1 MTKIKTLAEEEMDSH
16 KHWTKNLYE
25 IKPGVWVP
33 KNNTRGPLDL
43 EQRIADLT
51 RQVDERDKRI
61 KELDNSLSIAL
72 EINDK
77 FQRENKKLTDKV
89 RKAEAMRRP
98 LDTMDEIAYREL
110 EKENK
115 DLRTSIGHRIERVEE
130 LNTSLAE
137 ALAIDEAHQ
146 KQMGK
151 LQVRLTEVEEDNKKL
166 AKQIENQSKYV
177 QKLRDKGAI

>member
-61 KELDNSLSIAL
+61 KEL
-72 EINDK
+72 
-77 FQRENKKLTDKV
+77 
-89 RKAEAMRRP
+89 
-98 LDTMDEIAYREL
+98 

-115 DLRTSIGHRIERVEE
+115 DLRISIGHRVERVGE

-177 QKLRDKGAI
+177 QSLRDKGVI

>member
-1 MTKIKTLAEEEMDSH
+1 MTKIKTLD

-25 IKPGVWVP
+25 IKPGVWVL

-61 KELDNSLSIAL
+61 KEL
-72 EINDK
+72 
-77 FQRENKKLTDKV
+77 
-89 RKAEAMRRP
+89 
-98 LDTMDEIAYREL
+98 

-115 DLRTSIGHRIERVEE
+115 DLRISIGNRIGRVEE

-166 AKQIENQSKYV
+166 AKQIEDKSKV
-177 QKLRDKGAI
+177 VERLRKKGIM

>member
-1 MTKIKTLAEEEMDSH
+1 MIFQGNMK
-16 KHWTKNLYE
+16 
-25 IKPGVWVP
+25 G
-33 KNNTRGPLDL
+33 NNIRGPLDL

-61 KELDNSLSIAL
+61 KELM
-72 EINDK
+72 
-77 FQRENKKLTDKV
+77 DKV

-115 DLRTSIGHRIERVEE
+115 DLRISIGHRVERVGE

-146 KQMGK
+146 KQIDK
-151 LQVRLTEVEEDNKKL
+151 LQVKLTEVEEDNKKL
-166 AKQIENQSKYV
+166 AKQIENNDIS
-177 QKLRDKGAI
+177 RTN

>member
-33 KNNTRGPLDL
+33 KNNTRDPLDL

-51 RQVDERDKRI
+51 RQVNERDKRI
-61 KELDNSLSIAL
+61 KEL
-72 EINDK
+72 EK
-77 FQRENKKLTDKV
+77 ENKDLGLALQRAQELVGELTDKV

-110 EKENK
+110 EKENG
-115 DLRTSIGHRIERVEE
+115 DLRTSIGHRIGRVEE

-151 LQVRLTEVEEDNKKL
+151 LQIRLTEVEEDNKKL
-166 AKQIENQSKYV
+166 ASQIEDKSKV
-177 QKLRDKGAI
+177 VERLREKGIV

>member
-1 MTKIKTLAEEEMDSH
+1 MTVTEDE
-16 KHWTKNLYE
+16 TKNLYE

-61 KELDNSLSIAL
+61 KEL
-72 EINDK
+72 
-77 FQRENKKLTDKV
+77 TDKV

-110 EKENK
+110 EKENG

-130 LNTSLAE
+130 LNAITREHQMMNGKMHSEIEILKKNESLLREDLQAKDLEIGRMMKRKNGAE
-137 ALAIDEAHQ
+137 
-146 KQMGK
+146 K
-151 LQVRLTEVEEDNKKL
+151 
-166 AKQIENQSKYV
+166 
-177 QKLRDKGAI
+177 

>member
-1 MTKIKTLAEEEMDSH
+1 M
-16 KHWTKNLYE
+16 
-25 IKPGVWVP
+25 
-33 KNNTRGPLDL
+33 
-43 EQRIADLT
+43 
-51 RQVDERDKRI
+51 
-61 KELDNSLSIAL
+61 
-72 EINDK
+72 
-77 FQRENKKLTDKV
+77 
-89 RKAEAMRRP
+89 
-98 LDTMDEIAYREL
+98 

-115 DLRTSIGHRIERVEE
+115 DLRISIGNRIERVEE

-177 QKLRDKGAI
+177 QSLRDKGVI